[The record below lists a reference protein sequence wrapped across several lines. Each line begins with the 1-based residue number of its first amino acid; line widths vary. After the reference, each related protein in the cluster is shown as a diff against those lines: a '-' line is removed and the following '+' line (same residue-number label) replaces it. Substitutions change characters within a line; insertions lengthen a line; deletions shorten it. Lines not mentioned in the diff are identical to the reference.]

1 MKIHWM
7 SNAPWAATGYGN
19 QTKVF
24 LPRLQKL
31 GHEMSATAFYGLE
44 GAVLNYGG
52 INIYPRGFHPYGLDI
67 AAANAHS
74 EHADI
79 IISLIDAW
87 VLNAGQ
93 MQLYNQ
99 LWIPWFPVDT
109 EPLCAPVADPVKLA
123 YKRIVF
129 SHHAER
135 MLDQA
140 GLDYYYVPHGI
151 ETQKLSPRDRAES
164 RRLMGIPEDAYL
176 VGMVAANKGQP
187 SRKAFCE
194 QIAGFKLLKDQH
206 KDAVLYL
213 HTYDGAGGQKDAID
227 LTKYLKGMELE
238 LNKDVFICN
247 QHQYHLSFGEE
258 YMAHVYSAMDV
269 LMNVSTGEGFGI
281 PIVEAQACGTP
292 VIVGDWTSMGELCF
306 SGRKIDKL
314 NAAPHYL
321 PLGAY
326 QFTPRLEDVGEALVE
341 EYNHPSS
348 KEKAR
353 EGALAYDADLV
364 AEKYWKPVLEE
375 IAETIPKGE
384 SNMRLVKF

>member
-19 QTKVF
+19 QTKLF

-31 GHEMSATAFYGLE
+31 GHQMSVTAFYGLE
-44 GAVLNYGG
+44 GAVLNMNG

-67 AAANAHS
+67 AAANAS
-74 EHADI
+74 MEGADI

-93 MQLYNQ
+93 MQLNSM
-99 LWIPWFPVDT
+99 LWVPWFPIDS
-109 EPLCAPVADPVKLA
+109 EPIPCPVADSVKFA

-135 MLDQA
+135 MMDQA

-151 ETQKLSPRDRAES
+151 DTEKLKPQDRKES
-164 RRLMGIPEDAYL
+164 RKWLGIPDDVFL

-194 QIAGFKLLKDQH
+194 QIAAFHMLKQVHHDV
-206 KDAVLYL
+206 ALYL
-213 HTYDGAGGQKDAID
+213 HTYDGAGSQRDSVNLRKYISD
-227 LTKYLKGMELE
+227 LGLVIGS
-238 LNKDVFICN
+238 DVYICN
-247 QHQYHLSFGEE
+247 QHQYHLSFGED
-258 YMAHVYSAMDV
+258 YMTHAYSAMDV

-281 PIVEAQACGTP
+281 PIVEAQSCGTP

-306 SGRKIDKL
+306 SGRKVEKSK
-314 NAAPHYL
+314 AAPAYN
-321 PLGAY
+321 PIGTY
-326 QFTPRLEDVGEALVE
+326 QFTPRLEDVGQLLID
-341 EYNHPSS
+341 EYRKPSS

-353 EGALAYDADLV
+353 KGALEYDADLV
-364 AEKYWKPVLEE
+364 TEKYWKPVLDD
-375 IAETIPKGE
+375 IAETLPKGE
-384 SNMRLVKF
+384 QGMKLVKF

>member
-19 QTKVF
+19 QTKLF

-31 GHEMSATAFYGLE
+31 GHQMSVTAFYGLE
-44 GAVLNYGG
+44 GAVLNMNG

-67 AAANAHS
+67 AAANAS
-74 EHADI
+74 MENADI

-93 MQLYNQ
+93 MQLNSM
-99 LWIPWFPVDT
+99 LWVPWFPIDC
-109 EPLCAPVADPVKLA
+109 EPIPGPVADVVKFA

-135 MLDQA
+135 MMDQA

-151 ETQKLSPRDRAES
+151 DTEKLKPRDKAES
-164 RRLMGIPEDAYL
+164 RKMLGIPESAYL

-194 QIAGFKLLKDQH
+194 QIAGFQILKQVH

-213 HTYDGAGGQKDAID
+213 HTYDGNGNQRDAVNLRQYIHGLGLD
-227 LTKYLKGMELE
+227 IG
-238 LNKDVFICN
+238 KDVFICN
-247 QHQYHLSFGEE
+247 QHQYMLSYGEE
-258 YMAHVYSAMDV
+258 YMAHAFSAMDV

-306 SGRKIDKL
+306 SGRKVEKQK
-314 NAAPHYL
+314 AAPAYN
-321 PLGAY
+321 PIGTY
-326 QFTPRLEDVGEALVE
+326 QFTPRLEDVGTLLLE
-341 EYNHPSS
+341 EYSNPSS
-348 KEKAR
+348 REKAR
-353 EGALAYDADLV
+353 EGALEYDADLV
-364 AEKYWKPVLEE
+364 TEKYWKPVLEA
-375 IAETIPKGE
+375 IAETLPKGE
-384 SNMRLVKF
+384 TGMKLVKF